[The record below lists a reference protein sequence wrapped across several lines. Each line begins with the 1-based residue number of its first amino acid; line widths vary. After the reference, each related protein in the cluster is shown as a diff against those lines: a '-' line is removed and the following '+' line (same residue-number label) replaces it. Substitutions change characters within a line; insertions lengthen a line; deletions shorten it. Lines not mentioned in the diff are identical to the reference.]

1 VKIPKLRSSY
11 LTELSKGA
19 VLGMLQ
25 ETTENKEM
33 RQNVT
38 NLKSR
43 AYLDNTPAF
52 KPESAQCVRNKKRS
66 LLFTFLCIHGIYFIC
81 LDKFHE

>member
-1 VKIPKLRSSY
+1 
-11 LTELSKGA
+11 
-19 VLGMLQ
+19 
-25 ETTENKEM
+25 M

-43 AYLDNTPAF
+43 AYLDNTPAL

-66 LLFTFLCIHGIYFIC
+66 LLFTFVCIHGIYLIC
-81 LDKFHE
+81 LEKFHESALLIKTKKTVRINLDWKWVVLILS